1 MTGAMAPES
10 CPFPARA
17 DLMTVGE
24 CLRHGT
30 VLLASAGIAE
40 AEREA
45 SWLLEAVLG
54 MPSLK
59 LRLHRDQPL
68 ADGEVSAAMAFFR
81 RRASREPLQYLL
93 GTQEFCGL
101 EFVVGPEVLIP
112 RPETE
117 LLVRFVEARVT
128 DDASTRIADIG
139 TGSGC
144 IAVTLA
150 HRMPRAQVYGTDVSA
165 AALVLASENARRHGV
180 SVVWLNG
187 DLTAPLRSLDL
198 RDGFAAIVANP
209 PYIPDADL
217 AGLQPEVRLFEPWLA
232 LAGGTE
238 GLDYHRRLLEDAR
251 PYLRPGGW
259 LVLEVGQGQAGP
271 FRSLAETKG
280 NYYNIQVVPDEAGID
295 RVVAAQ
301 KQGP

>member
-10 CPFPARA
+10 RPFPAA
-17 DLMTVGE
+17 VMTIGE
-24 CLRHGT
+24 CLKHGT
-30 VLLASAGIAE
+30 ALLASAGIAE
-40 AEREA
+40 ADREA
-45 SWLLEAVLG
+45 AWLLEAVLG
-54 MPSLK
+54 LPSLT
-59 LRLHRDQPL
+59 LRLNRDRPL
-68 ADGEVSAAMAFFR
+68 SNGDASAAMAFFR

-117 LLVRFVEARVT
+117 LLVQFVEARMK
-128 DDASTRIADIG
+128 DDASPRIADIG

-150 HRMPRAQVYGTDVSA
+150 HRMPWAQVYATDLSA
-165 AALVLASENARRHGV
+165 AAVALAAENARRHGV
-180 SVVWLNG
+180 SIICLNG
-187 DLTAPLRSLDL
+187 DLTAPLGSLDS
-198 RDGFAAIVANP
+198 RSGFATIVANP
-209 PYIPDADL
+209 PYIRDADL
-217 AGLQPEVRLFEPWLA
+217 AGLQPEVRLFEPRLA
-232 LAGGTE
+232 LAGGPE
-238 GLDYHRRLLEDAR
+238 GLASHRRLLKDAL

-271 FRSLAETKG
+271 FRYLAERQG
-280 NYYNIQVVPDEAGID
+280 NYYNIHVIPDEAGID

-301 KQGP
+301 KKGI